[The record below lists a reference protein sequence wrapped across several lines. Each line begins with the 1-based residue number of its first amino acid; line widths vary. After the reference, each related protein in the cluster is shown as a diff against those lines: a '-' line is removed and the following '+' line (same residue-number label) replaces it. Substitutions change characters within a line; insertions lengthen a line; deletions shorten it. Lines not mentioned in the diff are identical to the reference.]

1 MANVLMRMFDA
12 EFGHPRGARGRIG
25 GAIMVQANA
34 EQERW
39 AVRNADLRPG
49 MTVLVVGHGPGVGLI
64 LASAAVGPGGHVIGV
79 DPSKTMRQM
88 ATRRCAAQIDAG
100 MIELRDG
107 TAEDSGCGPGTVD
120 AVFSVNNAMLW
131 DRAAGFS
138 EFHRVLGPGGRLLLT
153 VHRHVLDF
161 AAEELRR
168 DAAAAGLTEMSF
180 NQRERRFYSP
190 AVELIA
196 RRDIAA

>member
-1 MANVLMRMFDA
+1 MANVLMRMFDVSSVTREVLEA
-12 EFGHPRGARGRIG
+12 GSVARSWCSRMPNRSAGRCETPICG
-25 GAIMVQANA
+25 RA
-34 EQERW
+34 
-39 AVRNADLRPG
+39 
-49 MTVLVVGHGPGVGLI
+49 MTVLVVGHGPGLGLV

-88 ATRRCAAQIDAG
+88 ATRRCATQIDAG

-131 DRAAGFS
+131 DRVAGFS
-138 EFHRVLGPGGRLLLT
+138 EFHRVLGPGGRLVLT

-180 NQRERRFYSP
+180 NQRKRRFYSP

-196 RRDIAA
+196 RCDIAA

>member
-1 MANVLMRMFDA
+1 
-12 EFGHPRGARGRIG
+12 
-25 GAIMVQANA
+25 
-34 EQERW
+34 
-39 AVRNADLRPG
+39 
-49 MTVLVVGHGPGVGLI
+49 VLVVGHGPGVGLI

-88 ATRRCAAQIDAG
+88 ATRRCAAQIAAG

-131 DRAAGFS
+131 DRAAAFS
-138 EFHRVLGPGGRLLLT
+138 EFHRVLAPGGRLVLT

-168 DAAAAGLTEMSF
+168 DAAAAGLTETNSTSTSVASTARPSNSYPTAISRCRQSMV
-180 NQRERRFYSP
+180 READAVPLGHFTNASP
-190 AVELIA
+190 
-196 RRDIAA
+196 